1 MGRGDSP
8 PGHTGLPRPGAVVW
22 VVWGCVTGIRW
33 AQGRPLTTEAHPV
46 PELGRLLLA
55 ALVAAVLLAAEAAAI
70 SSLDKEKRNQ
80 YQEIRFKSSIKT
92 YLKLVACS
100 LAVQLLVEFLN
111 FSFLVNWFNVYHFDL
126 LYE

>member
-1 MGRGDSP
+1 M
-8 PGHTGLPRPGAVVW
+8 
-22 VVWGCVTGIRW
+22 
-33 AQGRPLTTEAHPV
+33 

-111 FSFLVNWFNVYHFDL
+111 FSFLVN
-126 LYE
+126 